1 MNDEMTRKHFLKLG
15 VGAAT
20 VALLPGCPAD
30 DDTDTGAGSTSTGD
44 SNTSPT
50 TTNSTTSPTTT
61 TASTTDATTTD
72 TTTDATTTSPTT
84 DTEGTE
90 TSSGSTDPDSGSSTD
105 ATESSSSGNEESSS
119 TGVAADCDHDPDVAI
134 GGNHMGAEHVMVVT
148 LEEVMTGSMVVYDIT
163 GDSVHSHHVTLSA
176 GDMATLAGGGMVM
189 VVSTPANR
197 MMGGHTHTVTITCM

>member
-50 TTNSTTSPTTT
+50 TTNSMTSPTTT
-61 TASTTDATTTD
+61 TASSTDATTTD

-90 TSSGSTDPDSGSSTD
+90 TSSGGTDPDSGSSTD
-105 ATESSSSGNEESSS
+105 ASSESSSSGNAEESSS
-119 TGVAADCDHDPDVAI
+119 TGTMFDGCTADPTYMFSGHVHTIDISLEDAMA
-134 GGNHMGAEHVMVVT
+134 GVMVQ
-148 LEEVMTGSMVVYDIT
+148 YDA
-163 GDSVHSHHVTLSA
+163 GGQMHVHTVTLSA
-176 GDMATLAGGGMVM
+176 GDWATLNSTGT
-189 VVSTPANR
+189 VVVNSSFDS
-197 MMGGHTHTVTITCM
+197 GHMHTVTINCV

>member
-50 TTNSTTSPTTT
+50 TTNSMTSPTTT
-61 TASTTDATTTD
+61 TASSTDATTTD

-105 ATESSSSGNEESSS
+105 ASSESSSSGNAEESSS
-119 TGVAADCDHDPDVAI
+119 SGEAPFPGCSADPTSVFTAPAHAHTLDIPLADIMAGAMQDYVATGLHTHD
-134 GGNHMGAEHVMVVT
+134 
-148 LEEVMTGSMVVYDIT
+148 
-163 GDSVHSHHVTLSA
+163 VTLSA
-176 GDMATLAGGGMVM
+176 ADFAELDSTGMV
-189 VVSTPANR
+189 VVMAGPADGNP
-197 MMGGHTHTVTITCM
+197 MGHTHVVTITCT

>member
-15 VGAAT
+15 MGAAT

-50 TTNSTTSPTTT
+50 TTSTMTTTSATNTTT
-61 TASTTDATTTD
+61 DTTTTD

-84 DTEGTE
+84 DTDGTE

-105 ATESSSSGNEESSS
+105 ATESSSSASAEESSS
-119 TGVAADCDHDPDVAI
+119 SGAPAECDHDPDVAI
-134 GGNHMGAEHVMVVT
+134 GNNHLGSEHVMVVS

-163 GDSVHSHHVTLSA
+163 GGSVHSHHVTLSA

-197 MMGGHTHTVTITCM
+197 MMGGHTHTVTVTCM